1 MEKQIENRWELRE
14 VGCGGGDQLKT
25 GSRSLKTRLYR
36 GGWGLQEGG
45 AGVRGCR
52 VWTSRSGVASVGIE
66 GGCES
71 AGVWVF
77 CSERE
82 REIH

>member
-1 MEKQIENRWELRE
+1 MGVE
-14 VGCGGGDQLKT
+14 GGGMWWRRSAENWVQVPENQTVPGRVGAT
-25 GSRSLKTRLYR
+25 G
-36 GGWGLQEGG
+36 GG
-45 AGVRGCR
+45 GVRGCR

>member
-1 MEKQIENRWELRE
+1 MEKQRENRWESR
-14 VGCGGGDQLKT
+14 GGGMWW
-25 GSRSLKTRLYR
+25 RSAENWVQVPENQTVPGRVGAT
-36 GGWGLQEGG
+36 GGWRF
-45 AGVRGCR
+45 GVRGCG
-52 VWTSRSGVASVGIE
+52 VWTGRSGVVSVGIV

-77 CSERE
+77 WSERE